1 MYPGK
6 VRPTALRFVSG
17 KDNCI
22 NAIFATKNG
31 SSTPTL
37 CVTFDQGRNKSGG
50 GKRFLCVANNEVTNV
65 KWAIEIQ
72 KTGLEKRNLS
82 DLLLGLGFE
91 LVEGIEYPAL
101 ASPEIDACLT
111 AADAF
116 EKAKAVRAAF
126 KGPAQIDPDFVLGS
140 VIDYSTSTPRRH
152 AFLDVDSCV
161 MQMTSCAATI
171 TISPPKGLSPT
182 ELECWKTD
190 YADQQYEAELER
202 QRSKLEPAYLS
213 ARAAKVIEFLA
224 IDKPSAETIYKI
236 YELSEGHPNNRADFH
251 RQFGISQEEFNRFRD
266 AVHNP
271 SVTGDWARHAYH
283 DKPRTPNPM
292 AKGEAETFVRE
303 IAAKWL
309 QSFRRPFTHGGV

>member
-1 MYPGK
+1 M
-6 VRPTALRFVSG
+6 
-17 KDNCI
+17 
-22 NAIFATKNG
+22 
-31 SSTPTL
+31 
-37 CVTFDQGRNKSGG
+37 
-50 GKRFLCVANNEVTNV
+50 

-91 LVEGIEYPAL
+91 LVEGIEFPAL

-140 VIDYSTSTPRRH
+140 VIDYSTSPPRRH
-152 AFLDVDSCV
+152 AFLEVESCV
-161 MQMTSCAATI
+161 MTMTMGTPTI
-171 TISPPKGLSPT
+171 TISPPKGLTPT
-182 ELECWKTD
+182 ELERWKAD
-190 YADQQYEAELER
+190 YKERQYQAELER

-213 ARAAKVIEFLA
+213 ARAAKVIELLA
-224 IDKPSAETIYKI
+224 VDKPSAEAIYKI
-236 YELSEGHPNNRADFH
+236 YELAEGHPDNRADFH
-251 RQFGISQEEFNRFRD
+251 QQLGIFREQFNRFRD
-266 AVHNP
+266 AIHNP

-283 DKPRTPNPM
+283 GEPRTSNPM
-292 AKGEAETFVRE
+292 TKGEAEAFVRE

-309 QSFRRPFTHGGV
+309 QSFRRPLADGGA